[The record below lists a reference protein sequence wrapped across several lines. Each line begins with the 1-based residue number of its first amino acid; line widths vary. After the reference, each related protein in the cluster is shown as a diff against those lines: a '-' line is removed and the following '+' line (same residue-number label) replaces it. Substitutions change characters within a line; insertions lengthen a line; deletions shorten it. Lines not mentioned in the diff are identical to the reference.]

1 MGCTVMKMC
10 CEFAIVQLTTETT
23 VVDDCMIG
31 GNASAD
37 GGADEAAQDV
47 SSSGCNIVLAN
58 RLQEQYYDKAGFKE
72 SIKVSYEYS
81 WLYYYVYVITPR

>member
-1 MGCTVMKMC
+1 MGCTVMKIC

-23 VVDDCMIG
+23 IVDDSMIG

-37 GGADEAAQDV
+37 GGADEGAQDI

-58 RLQEQYYDKAGFKE
+58 RLQEQHYDKSGFKE
-72 SIKVSYEYS
+72 CIKVSFEYN
-81 WLYYYVYVITPR
+81 R